1 MSGSSAGAVGRTV
14 RRATRK
20 QVPTPSQLAIL
31 RHKAGG
37 KTDETIARIL
47 GVAERTIRRQIESL
61 IAKLAVN
68 SRAELFVEVGR
79 RGWLDLDLD
88 KHLPTEL
95 PPESVDQLTVRLA
108 TAKPAR
114 GAA

>member
-1 MSGSSAGAVGRTV
+1 MSGSSVSVVGHTV
-14 RRATRK
+14 RRGARK

-37 KTDETIARIL
+37 KTDEAIAKIL
-47 GVAERTIRRQIESL
+47 GVAERTVRRQIESL
-61 IAKLAVN
+61 SAKLAVN

-79 RGWLDLDLD
+79 RGWLELDLD
-88 KHLPTEL
+88 KDVPMAPL
-95 PPESVDQLTVRLA
+95 SVPVNQVTVGVA
-108 TAKPAR
+108 TAEPVR